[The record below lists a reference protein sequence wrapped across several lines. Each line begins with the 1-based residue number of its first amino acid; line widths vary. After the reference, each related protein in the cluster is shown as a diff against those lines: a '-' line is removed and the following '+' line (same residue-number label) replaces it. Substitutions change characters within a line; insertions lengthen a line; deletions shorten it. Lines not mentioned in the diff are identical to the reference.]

1 MIILL
6 EHFLVYILE
15 IRSPAMIK
23 NYFKVA
29 VRNLLRKKGFSLIN
43 ILGLSIGIACCLL
56 ILLHVQ
62 DELSYDKHHEKS
74 DRIHRMA
81 LERIYPDHTSYYAV
95 IPAGFSAVVPEDIP
109 EVKSATRLF
118 RPFQD
123 IVVTIDED
131 VYKEERADVMFADS
145 NVFEVF
151 TIEML
156 EGDPAT
162 ALTKPNSVLITE
174 KVAQKYFGTTEA
186 IGKQFTTNQGEV
198 IVTGILAEQSDNSHL
213 SFELLFS
220 PQLLPFLQQPNYVSF
235 SAYTYLLLEPGTDP
249 KVVESKLPKVVETY
263 ASGQIQ
269 QRMSIS
275 YEEYIQAGNGYE
287 YFLQPLKDI
296 HLHSQLEGEA
306 RPNGNITYIY
316 LFVAIAIFILL
327 LACINFMNLSTAR
340 SAERAREVGV
350 RKVMGSVRQQLIGQF
365 LMESVLVSLL
375 SLFVAVALV
384 RLGLP
389 FFNQWADKTLVLD
402 FGQMA
407 WLIPA
412 LLLFAAVV
420 GLLAGSYPA
429 FVLSSFSPV
438 TVLKGNFKT
447 SQKGTLLRNG
457 LVVFQFAISIFLIA
471 GTLVVYRQL
480 AYMQEKNQGY
490 TEDPVMVLDRFNSLG
505 EKAESFKQELLEN
518 PDILFTGS
526 ASAMPGG
533 FYFGFTL
540 QERPSSEVL
549 TTKAM
554 AMDDDFA
561 ETMDFEMVAGRAFSR
576 NFDDTLSL
584 ILNESAVK
592 NLGLKDPVGKKMYN
606 SANDGTLTE
615 FTVVGVMKDFH
626 FESLHLDIGN
636 LAIQSNE
643 FFNGPGGQ
651 LAIRTK
657 GSNLS
662 EAIAHVESK
671 WREFNPTQPFTY
683 SFLDEDLAE
692 MYLNEQ
698 RVSKLSTVFT
708 GLAILIACI
717 GLFGL
722 SAFMAQQRT
731 KEIGIRKVMGASV
744 PQLVM
749 MLSKHFTYLVLGAFA
764 LASLVLWFAAGEW
777 LTDFAYRISLLQN
790 WDIFVIAGGLAL
802 IVAWLTISFQSIKAA
817 IANPIKSLR
826 HE

>member
-1 MIILL
+1 M
-6 EHFLVYILE
+6 F
-15 IRSPAMIK
+15 K

-29 VRNLLRKKGFSLIN
+29 VRNLMRKKGFSLIN

-95 IPAGFSAVVPEDIP
+95 IPAGFAAVVSEDVP
-109 EVKSATRLF
+109 EVEMTTRLL

-123 IVVTIDED
+123 MVVTIEED
-131 VYKEERADVMFADS
+131 IYKEDRDRVMFADS
-145 NVFEVF
+145 NVFDLF
-151 TIEML
+151 TFPL
-156 EGDPAT
+156 LQGDPAT
-162 ALTKPNSVLITE
+162 VLKKPNSVILTE

-186 IGKQFTTNQGEV
+186 VGKQITTGQGEV
-198 IVTGILAEQSDNSHL
+198 LVTGVMAEQPENSHI
-213 SFELLFS
+213 SFDLLFS
-220 PQLLPFLQQPNYVSF
+220 TGLLPFLEQPNYISF
-235 SAYTYLLLEPGTDP
+235 SAYTYLLLEAGTDP
-249 KVVESKLPKVVETY
+249 KVVEGKLPQIVDNY

-269 QRMSIS
+269 QRMSVS
-275 YEEYIQAGNGYE
+275 YEEYIQAGNGYT
-287 YFLQPLKDI
+287 YFLQPLPDI
-296 HLHSQLEGEA
+296 HLHSHLEGEA
-306 RPNGNITYIY
+306 RSNGNITYIY
-316 LFVAIAIFILL
+316 LFIAIAIFILL

-350 RKVMGSVRQQLIGQF
+350 RKVMGSVRGQLIGQF
-365 LMESVLVSLL
+365 LMESLVVSLL
-375 SLFVAVALV
+375 SLFVAIALV

-389 FFNQWADKTLVLD
+389 FFNTWADKQLVLD
-402 FGQMA
+402 FGQMT
-407 WLIPA
+407 WLIPV
-412 LLLFAAVV
+412 LLIFAALV
-420 GLLAGSYPA
+420 GLMAGSYPA

-480 AYMQEKNQGY
+480 NFMQDKNQGY
-490 TEDPVMVLDRFNSLG
+490 TQDPIMVVDRFDSMG
-505 EKAESFKQELLEN
+505 EKAESFKKECLSN
-518 PDILFTGS
+518 PEILHTGS
-526 ASAMPGG
+526 TSAMPGG
-533 FYFGFTL
+533 YYYGFML
-540 QERPSSEVL
+540 QERASSEVL

-554 AMDDDFA
+554 MMDDDFA
-561 ETMDFEMVAGRAFSR
+561 ETMDFEMVAGRAFGKA
-576 NFDDTLSL
+576 FDDSLAL

-592 NLGLKDPVGKKMYN
+592 NLGLKDPIGKKLYN
-606 SANDGTLTE
+606 PQDDGTLTE

-636 LAIQSNE
+636 LAIQSTE

-657 GSNLS
+657 GKNLA
-662 EAIAHVESK
+662 EAIAFVESK
-671 WREFNPTQPFTY
+671 WRNFNPTQPFTY
-683 SFLDEDLAE
+683 SFLDEELAE
-692 MYLNEQ
+692 MYLNER
-698 RVSKLSTVFT
+698 RVSKLATAFT

-722 SAFMAQQRT
+722 SAFLAQQRT

-749 MLSKHFTYLVLGAFA
+749 MLSKHFTILVVLAFGI
-764 LASLVLWFAAGEW
+764 ASIILWFAASEW
-777 LTDFAYRISLLQN
+777 LTDFAYRISLVQQ
-790 WDIFVIAGGLAL
+790 WDIFVISGGLAL
-802 IVAWLTISFQSIKAA
+802 LVAWITISFQSIKAA